1 MGEMLVLGLIEGLSE
16 DLRRLVEIIL
26 MTLLL

>member
-16 DLRRLVEIIL
+16 DLRRLVEMIL